1 MELDKYFFSPSDR
14 AFKIA
19 GIHDIVE
26 EDIPVSEEAFR
37 AFSALHLEGKV
48 IYLNDQGE
56 VCATEE
62 PKPSPYHEW
71 DGQAWVVDET
81 EYLSYAKEDAN
92 LRLHHAFTEHK
103 EVIRITPVGEI
114 PLPHSIV
121 DVILL
126 EISQFEAGDIQLTP
140 VIEQYCLYA
149 EIPVESFREYAKAV
163 LLQTQLALARAE
175 GLRTLFA
182 QRILDC
188 QDPDALNAMQFT
200 FEEY

>member
-1 MELDKYFFSPSDR
+1 MNTSEYYFSPDAR

-19 GIHDIVE
+19 GIHDIE
-26 EDIPVSEEAFR
+26 EGDVLVSEEVFR
-37 AFSALHLEGKV
+37 TFSALHLEGRV

-62 PKPSPYHEW
+62 AKPSPYHEW
-71 DGQAWVVDET
+71 DGKAWVVDDK
-81 EYLSYAKEDAN
+81 EYLHYAKEDAT
-92 LRLHHAFTEHK
+92 LRLQHAFKEHK
-103 EVIRITPVGEI
+103 ETIRIANVGEI
-114 PLPHSIV
+114 SLPHSIV

-126 EISQFEAGDIQLTP
+126 EISQFEAGDIQVTP

-149 EIPVESFREYAKAV
+149 EIPMESFREYAKTV

-175 GLRTLFA
+175 GLKTCFT
-182 QRILDC
+182 QRIIDS
-188 QDPDALNAMQFT
+188 QDPDALNSMQFT